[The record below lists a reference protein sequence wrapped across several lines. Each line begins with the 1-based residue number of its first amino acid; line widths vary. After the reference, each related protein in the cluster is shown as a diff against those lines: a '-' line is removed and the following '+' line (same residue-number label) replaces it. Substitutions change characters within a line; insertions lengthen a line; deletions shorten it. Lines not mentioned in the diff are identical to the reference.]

1 MRDITA
7 IGEILIDL
15 TQTGKNQQQVPVFAA
30 NPGGAPANVAVA
42 AARLGCRTA
51 FIGKVGNDGFGAYLR
66 GVLEENGVDHAGLQ
80 VGESPTTMAIVS
92 VDERGERS
100 FRFIRGADCESA
112 AGYSPYESFAT
123 DGGIRQVWLRGR
135 LAVENGNVLFSQ
147 PEGQYMARGKC
158 ML

>member
-51 FIGKVGNDGFGAYLR
+51 FIGKVGSDGFGAYLR

-92 VDERGERS
+92 VDGAGELVQWLRALT
-100 FRFIRGADCESA
+100 IKI
-112 AGYSPYESFAT
+112 YSPAF
-123 DGGIRQVWLRGR
+123 
-135 LAVENGNVLFSQ
+135 GNMPLVLDDF
-147 PEGQYMARGKC
+147 
-158 ML
+158 LH